1 MAPLGAATGG
11 VAGAAAVAD
20 GSSATGAGGG
30 DFFLRKLNIAHFL
43 ESADS
48 MKHFLPLFCLAFS
61 LHAGAADTSPAPSV
75 DGGATSQKVEQFTLD
90 NGLQVLVLPDR
101 RAPTAVHMLWLRT
114 GAMDEVDGRSGLAH
128 MLEHMLF
135 KGSKALPPGEFSR
148 RVAALGGQENAF
160 TSRDYTGYY
169 QQVPAHRLPEV
180 MQLEAERF
188 AHNQWPDEEFA
199 KELEVVKEE
208 RRMRT
213 EDNPRAMLM
222 EQLYATMFS
231 AHPYRR
237 PIVGWM
243 SDLQAMRPDD
253 ARSFYRDWYAPNNAA
268 VVVAGDVDAQ
278 QVKTWAQQYYGPMA
292 ARALPER
299 KPRTEP
305 QQLGIKR
312 ISVKQPA
319 EQAYVA
325 LAWKVPALR
334 RVTDMTADDKD
345 ALALLV
351 LSAVLDGYDG
361 ARLER
366 HLVQTRLADSAGS
379 GADVLGRG
387 PGAFLLI
394 GTPAKGQ
401 TPAALEAGLRA
412 EIERIARDGVDAAE
426 LQRVKTQWQAGQV
439 YARDSIMGQA
449 QNVGSNWVLG
459 LPVQADDLLLEQVQS
474 VTAADVQSV
483 ARRFFGE
490 DGLTVATLIPQPR
503 AGAHGAAAGVPSPV
517 SHEVK

>member
-1 MAPLGAATGG
+1 M
-11 VAGAAAVAD
+11 
-20 GSSATGAGGG
+20 
-30 DFFLRKLNIAHFL
+30 
-43 ESADS
+43 S
-48 MKHFLPLFCLAFS
+48 M
-61 LHAGAADTSPAPSV
+61 
-75 DGGATSQKVEQFTLD
+75 
-90 NGLQVLVLPDR
+90 
-101 RAPTAVHMLWLRT
+101 
-114 GAMDEVDGRSGLAH
+114 RSR
-128 MLEHMLF
+128 
-135 KGSKALPPGEFSR
+135 STPG
-148 RVAALGGQENAF
+148 
-160 TSRDYTGYY
+160 
-169 QQVPAHRLPEV
+169 
-180 MQLEAERF
+180 
-188 AHNQWPDEEFA
+188 
-199 KELEVVKEE
+199 
-208 RRMRT
+208 
-213 EDNPRAMLM
+213 
-222 EQLYATMFS
+222 
-231 AHPYRR
+231 
-237 PIVGWM
+237 
-243 SDLQAMRPDD
+243 
-253 ARSFYRDWYAPNNAA
+253 
-268 VVVAGDVDAQ
+268 
-278 QVKTWAQQYYGPMA
+278 QQYYGPMA

-305 QQLGIKR
+305 AQLGIKR

-449 QNVGSNWVLG
+449 QNAGSNWVLG
-459 LPVQADDLLLEQVQS
+459 LPVQADDLLLEQVHN